1 MNKTAKGILY
11 IVLIIAVVACA
22 LYMTKG
28 FGLWKNA
35 GSGIEKN
42 KYQAVFLSNGQ
53 VYFGKLNMTGNKTA
67 TLDDI
72 YYLQV
77 EQVQPKTDETTSNN
91 KLTLIKLGNEIHSP
105 EDKMYINTDQIL
117 FIENLKDEGKVAQA
131 IKKYQ
136 TEGAT
141 TTNAA
146 ATTSALPQVQAT
158 Q

>member
-1 MNKTAKGILY
+1 MSKTSKWVIY
-11 IVLIIAVVACA
+11 IVIIIALGCA
-22 LYMTKG
+22 LYFTKG

-35 GSGIEKN
+35 GTGIEKD

-53 VYFGKLNMTGNKTA
+53 VYFGKLNMTGDKMA
-67 TLDDI
+67 TLQDI

-117 FIENLKDEGKVAQA
+117 FMENLKADGKVAQA

-136 TEGAT
+136 TEGA
-141 TTNAA
+141 A
-146 ATTSALPQVQAT
+146 ATTATTPAASTLPQVQAT

>member
-11 IVLIIAVVACA
+11 IVLIIAVIACA

-141 TTNAA
+141 TTNTA